1 MIKYDLIFSIKKS
14 SLLLFFLKDG
24 SSYLVFSF
32 CREEGCKENIK
43 RARRIAMLARRC
55 SDEFKGTCDVD
66 FSIKVIIFAKLL
78 YNLTDVYSNC
88 REIKRRSST

>member
-1 MIKYDLIFSIKKS
+1 
-14 SLLLFFLKDG
+14 
-24 SSYLVFSF
+24 
-32 CREEGCKENIK
+32 
-43 RARRIAMLARRC
+43 MLARRC